1 VIAPLCTDRRALLQ
15 ILMNLTN
22 NAIKYTS
29 SGNVAIECNQRLD
42 GGRVAT
48 DISVI
53 DSGVGIKQE
62 DQEQL
67 FNAFARVGDP
77 RKQQEGTGLGLY
89 YSRKLAELLG
99 AQITFTSE
107 FGSGSRFTLTL

>member
-1 VIAPLCTDRRALLQ
+1 MR
-15 ILMNLTN
+15 
-22 NAIKYTS
+22 S
-29 SGNVAIECNQRLD
+29 STLHPATLRSNEINVWTE
-42 GGRVAT
+42 GRIAT
-48 DISVI
+48 DIGVI

-89 YSRKLAELLG
+89 YSRNLAELLG

>member
-1 VIAPLCTDRRALLQ
+1 MQSAFGRRQ
-15 ILMNLTN
+15 
-22 NAIKYTS
+22 
-29 SGNVAIECNQRLD
+29 
-42 GGRVAT
+42 VAT

-89 YSRKLAELLG
+89 YSR
-99 AQITFTSE
+99 
-107 FGSGSRFTLTL
+107 

>member
-1 VIAPLCTDRRALLQ
+1 
-15 ILMNLTN
+15 MNLTN
-22 NAIKYTS
+22 NALKYTS
-29 SGNVAIECNQRLD
+29 PGSVAIECNQHLD
-42 GGRVAT
+42 GGRAAT

-89 YSRKLAELLG
+89 YSRPRSSRTRADAPDGDGPPRASIRHPG
-99 AQITFTSE
+99 AAPCVAV
-107 FGSGSRFTLTL
+107 

>member
-1 VIAPLCTDRRALLQ
+1 
-15 ILMNLTN
+15 MNLTY
-22 NAIKYTS
+22 NALKYTS
-29 SGNVAIECNQRLD
+29 SGSVAIECSQHLD
-42 GGRVAT
+42 GGRAT

-89 YSRKLAELLG
+89 YSRPRSSRTRADAPDGDGPPRASIRHPG
-99 AQITFTSE
+99 AAPCVAV
-107 FGSGSRFTLTL
+107 